1 MPNLLR
7 MLSRR
12 PPLASSAGAGLPAL
26 SDIWASPAS
35 PEPEA
40 RSPEPGALPRLF
52 CRRKYAGLRVA
63 HQAGLAW
70 PGMARSV

>member
-35 PEPEA
+35 PKPGA
-40 RSPEPGALPRLF
+40 RSPAPAVLQEEVCWTKGGPSSRS
-52 CRRKYAGLRVA
+52 C
-63 HQAGLAW
+63 LAW
-70 PGMARSV
+70 HGSIGLG